1 MLCASAVWTAREMVS
16 TGRRRVLLP
25 SMGGVMERT
34 RAAGELHNHDKRTAW
49 RSAGHSSPP
58 ANCAQGSGEL
68 RARPEGTASMT
79 ISCNCTP
86 CELQRVDAGEGS
98 SSGVLDCVWQARTPV
113 AARIGASSTLVFNK
127 MSATGPRQ
135 VHCKRADCTTMTR
148 CNMQVAGASRLP
160 WRTASR
166 SWLNLMTA
174 PAELHREN

>member
-34 RAAGELHNHDKRTAW
+34 RAAGKLRNHDERTAW

-68 RARPEGTASMT
+68 RARPEGTATTT

-98 SSGVLDCVWQARTPV
+98 SSG
-113 AARIGASSTLVFNK
+113 GAGL
-127 MSATGPRQ
+127 RL
-135 VHCKRADCTTMTR
+135 
-148 CNMQVAGASRLP
+148 AS
-160 WRTASR
+160 
-166 SWLNLMTA
+166 
-174 PAELHREN
+174 